1 MSDVKNYKKFR
12 GGIRLETQSSDPSS
26 NLEEGAVVYNST
38 EKSLKVHNGAGF
50 AAVGGGSG
58 GSLDTFYTEDFTTT
72 PKTDF
77 TATTVSINDLSIETS
92 SPIDS
97 KSLKFQQSGTIAGT
111 ILHTAGIVPTLK
123 QKGNTC
129 SIAFWYTYDGNDDDI
144 KVLVKSTDG
153 SASVTTI
160 SAGTDLLKTATTTKK
175 FTTTFTIPS
184 DSAKIQWGFEIVTGD
199 SNKILL
205 IDDVEMSQD
214 PFVQSNLGS
223 TNPHIIT
230 PAKSNLTDWQSYTAT
245 LNNDTNVVTGYPE
258 AKYRRVGDSIEVKFN
273 VKWDGTGHASTFSLS
288 LPPGLT
294 FDDAKLPD
302 NVYQGTGYMG
312 SALWYDDN
320 VSTKY
325 SDLIILRGSSTTI
338 QIGGDYPDGQ
348 STGTWYSSSAENND
362 YLSGTF
368 TAPITGW
375 SAQDSN
381 FLAALP
387 MTQWKRKHLVTSIS
401 GTAAN
406 ALLQTTTDN
415 SAFKFQNLPEGTYKV
430 SGQFNVTNDG
440 SSSADAYIEVKKG
453 STNLLKVF
461 SNKPTSIGEI
471 KYSISFSEV
480 FVVTS
485 GDVSGGTN
493 IVQCEGK
500 AFESS
505 DAITAGDQESFI
517 ILEKL
522 HMHEDAGTIW
532 D

>member
-205 IDDVEMSQD
+205 
-214 PFVQSNLGS
+214 
-223 TNPHIIT
+223 
-230 PAKSNLTDWQSYTAT
+230 
-245 LNNDTNVVTGYPE
+245 
-258 AKYRRVGDSIEVKFN
+258 
-273 VKWDGTGHASTFSLS
+273 
-288 LPPGLT
+288 
-294 FDDAKLPD
+294 
-302 NVYQGTGYMG
+302 
-312 SALWYDDN
+312 
-320 VSTKY
+320 
-325 SDLIILRGSSTTI
+325 
-338 QIGGDYPDGQ
+338 
-348 STGTWYSSSAENND
+348 
-362 YLSGTF
+362 
-368 TAPITGW
+368 
-375 SAQDSN
+375 
-381 FLAALP
+381 
-387 MTQWKRKHLVTSIS
+387 
-401 GTAAN
+401 
-406 ALLQTTTDN
+406 
-415 SAFKFQNLPEGTYKV
+415 
-430 SGQFNVTNDG
+430 
-440 SSSADAYIEVKKG
+440 
-453 STNLLKVF
+453 
-461 SNKPTSIGEI
+461 
-471 KYSISFSEV
+471 
-480 FVVTS
+480 
-485 GDVSGGTN
+485 
-493 IVQCEGK
+493 
-500 AFESS
+500 
-505 DAITAGDQESFI
+505 
-517 ILEKL
+517 
-522 HMHEDAGTIW
+522 
-532 D
+532 